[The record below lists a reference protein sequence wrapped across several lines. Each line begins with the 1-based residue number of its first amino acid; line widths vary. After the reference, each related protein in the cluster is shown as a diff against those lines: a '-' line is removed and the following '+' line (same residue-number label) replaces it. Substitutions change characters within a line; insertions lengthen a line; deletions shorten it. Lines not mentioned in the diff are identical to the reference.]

1 MIKIFNKKNLIL
13 ILFISLFLVV
23 NIGKIEAQDNDEVFK
38 DVKLPSNVAEL
49 VKSFSYMSYDIVVIN
64 NGQKEQETT
73 IEYDHLGKETID
85 NVETDKVSFIVADS
99 QNNDMP
105 AEMIFWFDGTEVK
118 KMEID
123 GQTIPAQMAGIMG
136 ENLLGAIF
144 SPFYSLSEYNIDELS
159 KMGQVTHSKE
169 KFGGENIDVTTIVVE
184 NIPDYEIE
192 YGVVKIGKYQ
202 GVSFVLSY
210 NYVSSQEDLE
220 IKFNV
225 NEIEFK

>member
-1 MIKIFNKKNLIL
+1 M
-13 ILFISLFLVV
+13 SLGIV
-23 NIGKIEAQDNDEVFK
+23 EAQDNDEVFK

-49 VKSFSYMSYDIVVIN
+49 VKSFSYMSYDVVVIN

-73 IEYDHLGKETID
+73 IEYDHLGKEEID

-105 AEMIFWFDGTEVK
+105 AEMLFWFNGTDIK

-123 GQTIPAQMAGIMG
+123 GQPIPAQMAGIMG

-169 KFGGENIDVTTIVVE
+169 KFGGEDIDVTTIVVE
-184 NIPDYEIE
+184 NIPEYEIE
-192 YGVVKIGKYQ
+192 SGVVKIGKYQ

-210 NYVSSQEDLE
+210 NYVSSEEDLE

-225 NEIEFK
+225 NEIEFN